1 MLSDPL
7 RSFRRMDTTPRK
19 KIVAGESLAL
29 LERAEKHVTGELIG
43 KAVRFRID
51 LPPPLRRPFTRALMR
66 VEAELLLEYAD
77 ACATDQ
83 LEPLPSR
90 EGLHALAVAT
100 LLQRVA
106 YGTDTPPS
114 YASSTSPRSRRSE
127 R

>member
-1 MLSDPL
+1 
-7 RSFRRMDTTPRK
+7 MDKTPRNK
-19 KIVAGESLAL
+19 TVAGERLAL

-43 KAVRFRID
+43 KTVRFRID

-77 ACATDQ
+77 ACASDP
-83 LEPLPSR
+83 LEPLPSS

-114 YASSTSPRSRRSE
+114 YAFSPSPRSRRSDG
-127 R
+127 

>member
-1 MLSDPL
+1 MSDPL
-7 RSFRRMDTTPRK
+7 RSFRRMDEIPRQK
-19 KIVAGESLAL
+19 TIAGESLAL
-29 LERAEKHVTGELIG
+29 LEQAEKYVTGQLVD

-66 VEAELLLEYAD
+66 VEAELMLEYAD
-77 ACATDQ
+77 ACATDSH
-83 LEPLPSR
+83 EPLPTW

-114 YASSTSPRSRRSE
+114 YASSPGSRSRRSDG
-127 R
+127 